1 MANETENPHGL
12 TDLQLRFCQEFVK
25 DLNKTQAYLRAG
37 YKSKDENSAAASASR
52 LLRVGKI
59 RAYLGEV
66 LNLSETS
73 VISEIVKIAF
83 ANITDIVDFSDK
95 SITIKS
101 SANLSDRAK
110 SALQSISFTE
120 RYTEEGK
127 VTTVQVKMHD
137 KLAALEKLMKR
148 LRMYPKEMTT
158 MSAVTHLLSQGLL
171 TDEQAKVIIDGV
183 SGIEE
188 GLRSLTDRQ
197 PIQEAD

>member
-1 MANETENPHGL
+1 MAKTILNSHGL
-12 TDLQLRFCQEFVK
+12 TDLQIRFCQEYVK
-25 DLNKTQAYLRAG
+25 DLNATKAYFRAG
-37 YKSKDENSAAASASR
+37 YAVKSEAAAASSASALIR
-52 LLRVGKI
+52 NPKI

-66 LNLSETS
+66 LSLSETS

-83 ANITDIVDFSDK
+83 ANITDIVEFSDK
-95 SITIKS
+95 SIAIKS
-101 SANLSDRAK
+101 SENLSDRAK

-197 PIQEAD
+197 SIDQD